1 MVEAFVLINCDL
13 GKENQVVKQLQA
25 LHNVKEAQA
34 TNGVYDVIAKL
45 ESKTKEEIDYTI
57 TSKILEIKPVNYVL
71 TLQSE

>member
-13 GKENQVVKQLQA
+13 GKENEVVEQLQT

-34 TNGVYDVIAKL
+34 TKGAYDVIAKL
-45 ESKTKEEIDYTI
+45 ESKTKDELYYTI
-57 TSKILEIKPVNYVL
+57 KSQILEIMPVNCVL